1 MCAMALIG
9 LAAWRFSTRL
19 ASAAAAADAI
29 APVAPVA
36 RIFAIKPLRRRR
48 CRARSCP
55 CRRSCGSFR
64 RARSCPCRCTP
75 GRCPRP
81 CPACRAVLHRRDLAA
96 CWKVVVSCGASFRLA
111 GELLLA
117 RAQALG
123 KRFEV
128 HLGLLG
134 GGEHLALFLLDVV
147 LDVFAEHG
155 ESGEVV

>member
-48 CRARSCP
+48 CRAL
-55 CRRSCGSFR
+55 
-64 RARSCPCRCTP
+64 SCPCRCTP

-81 CPACRAVLHRRDLAA
+81 CLACRAVLHRRDLGA
-96 CWKVVVSCGASFRLA
+96 CWKVVSCGASFRLA

-147 LDVFAEHG
+147 L
-155 ESGEVV
+155 